1 MITEHSGTIQ
11 ILDGAE
17 LTGSWERRNRNS
29 TVAAFVGLLIIGVIY
44 FYAQLFIIGGM
55 TVIHAVKE
63 NHPAAQQTFIYQ
75 LTQAAQ
81 TLKNPMRYGLVFS
94 QFIFMLLPTLW
105 IVKKWHSMNVYA
117 YIRLRGSSI
126 AEVLMAVGAVLL
138 CIPLCTSISHY
149 LMQQLHVP
157 DFLSRINSEIFTSY
171 SRKELVVLVMI
182 VCIAPAICEE
192 VFFRGY
198 IQRTIERKWGARSFI
213 ITGIIFGLYHMQPLN
228 LLSLSLLGILFGYL
242 SYRSKSIFP
251 SMSAHFTNNLLAVFS
266 LYRSSDGQLMFPVF
280 EKIVSVQVVA
290 ISLVGLLGMLSMYHL
305 ATQKNFSAH

>member
-1 MITEHSGTIQ
+1 MSTEHSSTII

-29 TVAAFVGLLIIGVIY
+29 TVAAFVGLLIVGVIY
-44 FYAQLFIIGGM
+44 FYAQSFIIVGM
-55 TVIHAVKE
+55 TFIHAIKE
-63 NHPAAQQTFIYQ
+63 SHPATQQTFIYQ

-81 TLKNPMRYGLVFS
+81 TMKNPMRYGLVFS

-105 IVKKWHSMNVYA
+105 IVKKWHSMNVFS
-117 YIRLRGSSI
+117 YIRLRGCSI
-126 AEVLMAVGAVLL
+126 AEVLMAVGSVLF
-138 CIPLCTSISHY
+138 CIPLCTSISQY

-171 SRKELVVLVMI
+171 SRKELVVLVII
-182 VCIAPAICEE
+182 VSITPAICEE

-198 IQRTIERKWGARSFI
+198 VQRTIERKLGARSII

-228 LLSLSLLGILFGYL
+228 LISLSLLGILFGYV

-251 SMSAHFTNNLLAVFS
+251 SITAHFTNNLFAVFS
-266 LYRSSDGQLMFPVF
+266 LHRSGDGQLMFPVF
-280 EKIVSVQVVA
+280 ENVLSAPVVA
-290 ISLVGLLGMLSMYHL
+290 ISLVGLLWMISIYHL
-305 ATQKNFSAH
+305 TTQKNFSVH